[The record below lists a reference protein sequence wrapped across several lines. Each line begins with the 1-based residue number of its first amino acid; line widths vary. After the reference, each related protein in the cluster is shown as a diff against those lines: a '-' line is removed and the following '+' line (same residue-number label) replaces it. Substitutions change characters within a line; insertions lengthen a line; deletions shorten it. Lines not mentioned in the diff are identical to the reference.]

1 MTSFLITFKPSA
13 ESPERGW
20 PLEDL
25 QKLVHRFHRQGTVE
39 DNWRFINRKDVS
51 TGDRVFL
58 LLQGKGGLRLSDTE
72 RSSVGRTRTRALGV
86 LRFGLTHSRT
96 PKEVLATSDE
106 VLAIDGAQRL
116 W

>member
-39 DNWRFINRKDVS
+39 DNWRFMNRKDVS
-51 TGDRVFL
+51 IGDRVFL
-58 LLQGKGGLRLSDTE
+58 LLQGKRALRLSDTE
-72 RSSVGRTRTRALGV
+72 RSSVGLTIIKALGV
-86 LRFGLTHSRT
+86 LRFGSTHLRT
-96 PKEVLATSDE
+96 L
-106 VLAIDGAQRL
+106 
-116 W
+116 